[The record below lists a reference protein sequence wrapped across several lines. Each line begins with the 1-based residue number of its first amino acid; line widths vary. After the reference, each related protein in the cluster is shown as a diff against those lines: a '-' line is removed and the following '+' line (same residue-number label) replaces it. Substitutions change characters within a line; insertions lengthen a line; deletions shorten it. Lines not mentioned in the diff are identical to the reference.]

1 MALLIR
7 RTDQE
12 NYSDLWHSPT
22 ALQMSLFIND
32 LLRTIDALLSIAIR
46 TTFTNKTAR
55 HYESMS
61 CYSLTTLELA
71 FATANL
77 RLYDPLRNIDTY
89 ALNTYPRY
97 LSLTTLET
105 ACYSTAVLLER

>member
-1 MALLIR
+1 
-7 RTDQE
+7 
-12 NYSDLWHSPT
+12 
-22 ALQMSLFIND
+22 
-32 LLRTIDALLSIAIR
+32 
-46 TTFTNKTAR
+46 
-55 HYESMS
+55 MS

-105 ACYSTAVLLER
+105 ACYSTAVLLEHNMRICPLIASRRIERYMTAYPRTTMLEYRSALFLRYRRL